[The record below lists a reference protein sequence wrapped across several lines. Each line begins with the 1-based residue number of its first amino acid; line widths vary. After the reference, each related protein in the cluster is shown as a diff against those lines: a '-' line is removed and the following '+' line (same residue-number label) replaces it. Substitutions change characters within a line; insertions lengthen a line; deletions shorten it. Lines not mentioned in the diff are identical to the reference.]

1 MNVRAKRIK
10 LLEEN
15 RNPHDLVIRQ
25 WFLRLNPT
33 TQATKEKTRSAG
45 RQVLYHE
52 RRLGNPNKLNTIK
65 IKNFYSSKHS
75 IKKAK
80 R

>member
-45 RQVLYHE
+45 RGSLS
-52 RRLGNPNKLNTIK
+52 RAPPGKPK
-65 IKNFYSSKHS
+65 
-75 IKKAK
+75 
-80 R
+80 

>member
-1 MNVRAKRIK
+1 MPI
-10 LLEEN
+10 LEKKKN
-15 RNPHDLVIRQ
+15 SSYRGNKKSK
-25 WFLRLNPT
+25 LNPT

>member
-45 RQVLYHE
+45 RQVLYH
-52 RRLGNPNKLNTIK
+52 
-65 IKNFYSSKHS
+65 
-75 IKKAK
+75 
-80 R
+80 